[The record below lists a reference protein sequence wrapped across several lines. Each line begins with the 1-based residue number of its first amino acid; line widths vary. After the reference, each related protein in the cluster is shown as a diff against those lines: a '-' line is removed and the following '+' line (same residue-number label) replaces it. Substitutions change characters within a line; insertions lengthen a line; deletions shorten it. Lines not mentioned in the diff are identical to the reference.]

1 MKVIWIL
8 WKICTGKDIKGPCL
22 GPVSQEVLSLSSAQV
37 LLMFFLHTDSK
48 EFLTVKN
55 ALVAREMMAC
65 VKFRERE
72 REGERERES
81 GRRMRCGAGF
91 KTSKDKF
98 RDMRCIRR
106 EVSTTSNDWEK
117 IVLYST
123 NHHKP
128 SQTINLEVT
137 RQDCTRF
144 NNTQTSKPIARSTMQ
159 ICWFV

>member
-1 MKVIWIL
+1 
-8 WKICTGKDIKGPCL
+8 
-22 GPVSQEVLSLSSAQV
+22 
-37 LLMFFLHTDSK
+37 
-48 EFLTVKN
+48 
-55 ALVAREMMAC
+55 
-65 VKFRERE
+65 
-72 REGERERES
+72 
-81 GRRMRCGAGF
+81 MRGGAGF

-144 NNTQTSKPIARSTMQ
+144 NNTQPSKPIAARCRFVGSCNGSHVPGDDRLVRRSLAFL
-159 ICWFV
+159 ICRVSISNWGHIVLINRLEFFDLFDSYAIFLCRWKRHNRNKERVSTGPFS